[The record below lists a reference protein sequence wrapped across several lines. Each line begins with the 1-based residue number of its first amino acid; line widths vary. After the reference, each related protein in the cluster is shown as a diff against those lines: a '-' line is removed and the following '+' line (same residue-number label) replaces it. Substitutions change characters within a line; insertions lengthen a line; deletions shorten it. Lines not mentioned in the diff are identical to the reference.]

1 MTNDKPRRQCAAIT
15 KKGTR
20 CKNFALPNSD
30 FCRLHQPK
38 SAEPESPPPE
48 TPSADDLR
56 AQLIEELDALA
67 DRIRAI
73 SPNYNPPPFSV
84 RGTAKLVSRTLRGIV
99 GKRPR
104 LLSRLQNAVGSD
116 LLDVDTWKG
125 VWYMLNYT
133 LEYQRDFLKRRITGE
148 YETDEWGMDWEF
160 AQAVQPFFD
169 FLYKMYWRIETDGVE
184 NIPED
189 GRVLLVGDA
198 AGQYPWI
205 GAMVSTAVATEHPDM
220 RQVRSL
226 YSATFATI
234 PFFSIIFDK
243 TGQAPANVQNGEK
256 LLAQDEVVA
265 VYPTDKSE
273 TGISWLDAARL
284 ANNTGAPIVPV
295 AIIGVE
301 GSETAA
307 RVAAGD
313 STVPASFAPWM
324 SVLGQLPI
332 PTRWTT
338 AFGAPIP
345 ELPAD
350 TAGSD
355 VAATLALAGKIKGAI
370 TALRKAHLP

>member
-1 MTNDKPRRQCAAIT
+1 MSDQPRQQCAAIT
-15 KKGTR
+15 RKGTR

-30 FCRLHQPK
+30 FCRLHQPNPAADAPPK
-38 SAEPESPPPE
+38 S
-48 TPSADDLR
+48 PSADDLR

-73 SPNYNPPPFSV
+73 SPNYSPPPFSV
-84 RGTAKLVSRTLRGIV
+84 RGTAKLVSRTLRAVV

-189 GRVLLVGDA
+189 GRALLVGDA

-205 GAMVSTAVATEHPDM
+205 GAMVATAVATEHPDM

-226 YSATFATI
+226 YNTTFAGV

-243 TGQAPANVQNGEK
+243 TGQAPANIKNGEK

-265 VYPTDKSE
+265 VYPTDESDS
-273 TGISWLDAARL
+273 GISWLDAARL
-284 ANNTGAPIVPV
+284 ANSTGAPIVPV
-295 AIIGVE
+295 AIVGVA
-301 GSETAA
+301 GTDTAA

-313 STVPASFAPWM
+313 AALPASFAPWM

-332 PTRWTT
+332 PVQWTI
-338 AFGAPIP
+338 AFGSPITDF
-345 ELPAD
+345 PAD
-350 TAGSD
+350 TAGSE
-355 VAATLALAGKIKGAI
+355 VAATLTLAGEIKDAI
-370 TALRKAHLP
+370 AALRKQHLPQ

>member
-1 MTNDKPRRQCAAIT
+1 MSDQPRKQCAAIT

-38 SAEPESPPPE
+38 TTEPETPPE

-84 RGTAKLVSRTLRGIV
+84 RGAAKLVSRTLRAVV

-104 LLSRLQNAVGSD
+104 LLSRLQNAIGSD
-116 LLDVDTWKG
+116 LLDIDTWKG

-169 FLYKMYWRIETDGVE
+169 FLYKMYWRIATDGVE

-189 GRVLLVGDA
+189 GHVLLVGDA

-205 GAMVSTAVATEHPDM
+205 GAMVATAVATEHPAM

-226 YSATFATI
+226 YSSTFASV

-243 TGQAPANVQNGEK
+243 TGQAPANIENGEK
-256 LLAQDEVVA
+256 LLTQDEVVA
-265 VYPTDKSE
+265 VYPTASATD
-273 TGISWLDAARL
+273 GITWEDAARL
-284 ANNTGAPIVPV
+284 AAITGAPIVPV

-301 GSETAA
+301 GTDTAA

-313 STVPASFAPWM
+313 STLPPSFAPWM

-332 PTRWTT
+332 PVQWTI
-338 AFGAPIP
+338 AFGRPITDFP
-345 ELPAD
+345 ID
-350 TAGSD
+350 TAGSE
-355 VAATLALAGKIKGAI
+355 VAATLTLAAEIKEAI
-370 TALRKAHLP
+370 AALRKQHLPQ